1 VAFSIGKIPKF
12 LDELTV
18 EKLLEAC
25 GKFSKWNRPSDS
37 NTNQPKPF
45 GFCTFS
51 TGVSALRC
59 KNVLS
64 DFDLSPYCVDPSQET
79 GDLKLQV
86 KAGSKEQ
93 AVLESLV
100 QVSTLNMYCFDR
112 CCISVIFVSP

>member
-1 VAFSIGKIPKF
+1 
-12 LDELTV
+12 LT
-18 EKLLEAC
+18 
-25 GKFSKWNRPSDS
+25 DS
-37 NTNQPKPF
+37 STNQPKPF

-64 DFDLSPYCVDPSQET
+64 DFDLSPFCTDLIAEA

-86 KAGSKEQ
+86 KAGTKEQ

-100 QVSTLNMYCFDR
+100 QVCEESS
-112 CCISVIFVSP
+112 SVSLLII